1 MLIGSYDVRFDETGR
16 IVVPSK
22 LRDVLGEVV
31 VGLPAVPD
39 TDHLLLFSEPM
50 FKAFMEQMARRLTL
64 SGDHLDL
71 LRRFSGEAERMK
83 LDKSGRILVPAG
95 MRKDCGL
102 LGEEVKAVGMVRFAE
117 LWGAESYAD
126 QRKLSRG
133 RAANDEARNL
143 LRDFA
148 MPGLAG
154 EEAAA

>member
-22 LRDVLGEVV
+22 LRDVFGEVV

-39 TDHLLLFSEPM
+39 ADRLLLFSEPM
-50 FKAFMEQMARRLTL
+50 FTAFMEQLARRLTL

-83 LDKSGRILVPAG
+83 LDKSGRILVPAE

-102 LGEEVKAVGMVRFAE
+102 RDEAVKAVGMVRFAE
-117 LWGAESYAD
+117 LWGAQAYDD
-126 QRKLSRG
+126 QRTQSRG
-133 RAANDEARNL
+133 RAANEEAREL

-148 MPGLAG
+148 LPGLAG